1 MPLVLILLA
10 VIMMAV
16 VLLNKQGNL
25 GSALTQDVPGFG
37 KWFAA
42 VALVGGIGYIP
53 GLQVPSRWL
62 LGLVL
67 GVLFLANYR
76 QALTGLTDIASGASA
91 SSSTLAGNPSPAA
104 LYVAN
109 PSAPQITQASITG
122 TTAGASGVPRN
133 AFVSVGSPVNVST
146 IQQASVSSPFG
157 QYDPNAFLR
166 SFLAGGIGSMAFDA
180 AGIGFGGLA

>member
-25 GSALTQDVPGFG
+25 ATALAQDVPGFG

-42 VALVGGIGYIP
+42 VALVGGLGYIP

-67 GVLFLANYR
+67 GVLFLANYKN
-76 QALTGLTDIASGASA
+76 ALTGFTDIASGASA
-91 SSSTLAGNPSPAA
+91 SSSTLATNPSPAA

-122 TTAGASGVPRN
+122 TTAGASGV
-133 AFVSVGSPVNVST
+133 GSPVNVST
-146 IQQASVSSPFG
+146 IQQAAVSSPFG
-157 QYDPNAFLR
+157 QYDPTQYLT
-166 SFLAGGIGSMAFDA
+166 SFLAGAAGSMAFDA